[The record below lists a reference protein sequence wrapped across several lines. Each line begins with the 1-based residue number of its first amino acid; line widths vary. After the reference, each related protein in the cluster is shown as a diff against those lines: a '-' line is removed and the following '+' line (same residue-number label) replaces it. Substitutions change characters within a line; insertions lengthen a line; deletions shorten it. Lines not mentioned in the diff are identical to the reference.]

1 MRLWDD
7 AKALR
12 RVTLW
17 LYTIVVMTL
26 CVTGFK
32 WLWDSP
38 YFPVQKIH
46 FYGEL
51 QETNATDLAE
61 VAQKNITGNFFKADM
76 NVLKEALLKD
86 QWIESVR
93 VQRLWPDTINVFVE
107 ERQVAA
113 KQDDKRLI
121 DTKGVVFMAQTEKT
135 LPLFKAPVYMLPK
148 MVVFQDKMM
157 PLLRK
162 QNLNLQ
168 TLEVSE
174 RGAWTVVLNNG
185 VVVKLGRRDLE
196 PRLQRF
202 LTHWQRD
209 LAPLGGSLEYVDVRY
224 HDGFAIRR
232 DAALAVKLQKEAEAK
247 AKANEASTVVNNAAT
262 IKNNESNIN

>member
-1 MRLWDD
+1 
-7 AKALR
+7 
-12 RVTLW
+12 
-17 LYTIVVMTL
+17 
-26 CVTGFK
+26 
-32 WLWDSP
+32 
-38 YFPVQKIH
+38 
-46 FYGEL
+46 
-51 QETNATDLAE
+51 
-61 VAQKNITGNFFKADM
+61 
-76 NVLKEALLKD
+76 
-86 QWIESVR
+86 
-93 VQRLWPDTINVFVE
+93 
-107 ERQVAA
+107 
-113 KQDDKRLI
+113 
-121 DTKGVVFMAQTEKT
+121 
-135 LPLFKAPVYMLPK
+135 
-148 MVVFQDKMM
+148 M

-232 DAALAVKLQKEAEAK
+232 DAALAVRLQKEAEAK
-247 AKANEASTVVNNAAT
+247 AKANEADTVVTNAAT